1 MDRIERLKDLI
12 PKLKANKKI
21 HLLKIESLEWE
32 LKFLESEKKQ
42 LTLTDVISSNGFKGK
57 YVVSY
62 GRSGLYDLYNS
73 KDELICDGVNYKDLN
88 NILVK

>member
-1 MDRIERLKDLI
+1 MLDVTGFKT
-12 PKLKANKKI
+12 
-21 HLLKIESLEWE
+21 SLNEIKW
-32 LKFLESEKKQ
+32 LKKQ
-42 LTLTDVISSNGFKGK
+42 LKYVELSRHEMTKQLTGK

-88 NILVK
+88 NILGK

>member
-1 MDRIERLKDLI
+1 MTAKGKAKDLV
-12 PKLKANKKI
+12 
-21 HLLKIESLEWE
+21 
-32 LKFLESEKKQ
+32 
-42 LTLTDVISSNGFKGK
+42 DVFKGK

-88 NILVK
+88 NILGK

>member
-21 HLLKIESLEWE
+21 LPLKIESLEWE

-42 LTLTDVISSNGFKGK
+42 LTLTDV
-57 YVVSY
+57 VVSEAELVCKDCKGFGWIADKN
-62 GRSGLYDLYNS
+62 GRR
-73 KDELICDGVNYKDLN
+73 KDHCKECD
-88 NILVK
+88 